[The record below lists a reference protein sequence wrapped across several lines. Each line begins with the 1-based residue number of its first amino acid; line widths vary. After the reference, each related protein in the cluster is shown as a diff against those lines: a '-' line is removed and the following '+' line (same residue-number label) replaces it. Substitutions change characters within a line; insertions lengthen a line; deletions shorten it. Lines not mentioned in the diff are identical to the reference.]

1 MCEDDSHWDRFLQ
14 LLPWNAVT
22 EKHSIIVPAVSD
34 EEAKKKFPEGW
45 KALKSYLRLVK
56 QPK

>member
-1 MCEDDSHWDRFLQ
+1 
-14 LLPWNAVT
+14 LLPWNALT